1 MENIIKFKNESYIK
15 ILSDKTQCKSRGQR
29 AKLHL
34 HPNDT
39 VPSDIVSNILEGSVN
54 MSKQIVCNKC
64 GKPFDIWDKQENFQ
78 IYRNLGYG
86 TKYDGSKLDLNL
98 CCNCMEELVDGCWI
112 NPIIDIEK

>member
-78 IYRNLGYG
+78 IYRNLGDG
-86 TKYDGSKLDLNL
+86 TKYDGSKLELNL